1 MTDFEERDPMASPS
15 EPRTPT
21 VVDPQQGLT
30 LFEVLIAIVLLAAAM
45 LALSAAAGSSLRRA
59 SLSRGDMDVWANVTR
74 VVDSLT
80 AEGWGNVTAGSRTKA
95 TYTVNWTVTAEN
107 ADLDRVDVLV
117 GRRGA
122 GGYGSVQDT
131 LTLYLANPQP

>member
-1 MTDFEERDPMASPS
+1 MTCPT

-21 VVDPQQGLT
+21 VVDPQRGLT

-95 TYTVNWTVTAEN
+95 IYTVNWTVTAEN

-117 GRRGA
+117 GRRAA

>member
-1 MTDFEERDPMASPS
+1 MSSRATAARPGPASAPAGD
-15 EPRTPT
+15 RK
-21 VVDPQQGLT
+21 GLT
-30 LFEVLIAIVLLAAAM
+30 LFEVLVAMVLLGAAM

-59 SLSRGDMDVWANVTR
+59 SLSRGDMDLWANVTR

-80 AEGWGNVTAGSRTKA
+80 AEGWGAVTAGSRTKA
-95 TYTVNWTVTAEN
+95 TYTIGWTVTAEN

-117 GRRGA
+117 ARRGA

>member
-1 MTDFEERDPMASPS
+1 MSARTAA
-15 EPRTPT
+15 PRPGPESAPAG
-21 VVDPQQGLT
+21 VEKGLT
-30 LFEVLIAIVLLAAAM
+30 LFEVLVAMMLLGAAM
-45 LALSAAAGSSLRRA
+45 LALSAAAGSSIRRA
-59 SLSRGDMDVWANVTR
+59 SLSRGDMDLWANVTR

-80 AEGWGNVTAGSRTKA
+80 AEGWGAVTAGSRTKA
-95 TYTVNWTVTAEN
+95 TYTIDWTVTAEN

-122 GGYGSVQDT
+122 GGYGSIQDT